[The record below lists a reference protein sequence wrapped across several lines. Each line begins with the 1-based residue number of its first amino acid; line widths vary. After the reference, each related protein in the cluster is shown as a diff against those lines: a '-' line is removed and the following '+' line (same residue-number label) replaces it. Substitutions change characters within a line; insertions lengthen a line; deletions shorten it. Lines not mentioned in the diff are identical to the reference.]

1 MCFPVSTLLLDLLHL
16 IFLLAPSSLIMP
28 SLLSAWR
35 EPATMRLCLV
45 CSLCLKCSSIGDP
58 QAQIL
63 GSSRLCSEFTQLVTT
78 RINIYHPG
86 HPVLPA
92 SFPWFPFFCTVF
104 IAMECLLIC
113 FLFVSFSLYVNSG
126 AQFFFSPIL
135 FAAVSSVFSEIE
147 WMDGFVPCPPE
158 GFFSVGRVRG

>member
-1 MCFPVSTLLLDLLHL
+1 MLPCQHTLLDLLHL

-28 SLLSAWR
+28 PLLSACQGACYH
-35 EPATMRLCLV
+35 EALSCLF
-45 CSLCLKCSSIGDP
+45 SLPEYCSIGDP

-126 AQFFFSPIL
+126 AQFFFSPSYL
-135 FAAVSSVFSEIE
+135 LLCLQCSVKLSG
-147 WMDGFVPCPPE
+147 WMDLYPVLLKDSFQ
-158 GFFSVGRVRG
+158 